1 MDKLEGHKSKPRFH
15 VYEHVLSALLGLT
28 FGLVM
33 FDRGAINFLSPFI
46 VADLKL
52 SDGQLGL
59 AASALS
65 LTWAFAGFLVG
76 RASDAAR
83 RRKPYLIAA
92 VIAFSLCSAASS
104 LAGGFVMLVAIRLL
118 MGLAEGP
125 VAPLANT
132 LLLGASGERRRGL
145 NSGIMAV
152 CGMLLGAVAAPVLL
166 VGLAT
171 AFGWRAAFLL
181 AGLPGLVL
189 AAVIALFV
197 RETRGQTV
205 AVSDV
210 ALTPLLQL
218 LRIRNILLCAVIASL
233 LLAFVSI
240 GMIFLPL
247 YLVQV
252 RHLSAVEMG
261 LVMSA
266 IGLTGLVA
274 GLAVPTLS
282 DRLGRKPVLVGL
294 GLVGA
299 GLPLGGLLWSG
310 GGVGVAGILAVSMM
324 TAALPSLAIAM
335 VPAESVDPRDRGAAL
350 GLVMGVA
357 ELAGGFAAPA
367 LAGLLANRFGL
378 GATLIVA
385 GACAVGAAL
394 ISLAL
399 IETAPRRV
407 TSLVG
412 HKVLL
417 EAA

>member
-1 MDKLEGHKSKPRFH
+1 MDKLADHSARRRFH
-15 VYEHVLSALLGLT
+15 GYEYGLSALLGLT

-52 SDGQLGL
+52 SNAQLGL

-65 LTWAFAGFLVG
+65 LTWAVAGFLVG
-76 RASDAAR
+76 RASDAAG

-92 VIAFSLCSAASS
+92 VIAFSLCSAASG

-125 VAPLANT
+125 VAPLTNT

-145 NSGIMAV
+145 NNGIMGV
-152 CGMLLGAVAAPVLL
+152 CGNLLGVAVAPVVL
-166 VGLAT
+166 VGLAN
-171 AFGWRAAFLL
+171 AFGWRATFLL

-189 AAVIALFV
+189 AVIIAFVV
-197 RETRGQTV
+197 RETAGRTPG
-205 AVSDV
+205 AGPI
-210 ALTPLLQL
+210 ALTPPLEL
-218 LRIRNILLCAVIASL
+218 LRVRNIALCAVIASL
-233 LLAFVSI
+233 ALAAMSV
-240 GMIFLPL
+240 GMIFMPL

-252 RHLSAVEMG
+252 RRLSVLDMG

-266 IGLTGLVA
+266 LGLMSLVA
-274 GLAVPTLS
+274 GLGVPTLS

-294 GLVGA
+294 GLLGA

-310 GGVGVAGILAVSMM
+310 GGVGLAAILAVSM
-324 TAALPSLAIAM
+324 TAGALPALDISMI
-335 VPAESVDPRDRGAAL
+335 PGESVDPRDRGAAL
-350 GLVMGVA
+350 GLVMGIA

-367 LAGLLANRFGL
+367 LAGVLADRAGL
-378 GATLIVA
+378 AAALGVA

-394 ISLAL
+394 LSLAL
-399 IETAPRRV
+399 VETAPRRV
-407 TSLVG
+407 ARRGL
-412 HKVLL
+412 
-417 EAA
+417 AQP